1 MGTLSKETG
10 AVAGISQRQERYKRS
25 APAFLIILAA
35 LVLLLGFSMVL
46 SVCTGIAG
54 GSFKVFAETVMSPAK
69 ASGVGM
75 IMLEMRM
82 PRALAAGLTGMA
94 FALSGAVMQG
104 ITRNPLSDAGLLGI
118 NAGAG
123 FFVALSAILF
133 PAAPDIV
140 KTCAAFAGAA
150 LAVFMVYGF
159 GAGKHRSESFRFILA
174 GAAVSALLTALSQA
188 VSLAFGIVKSLSFW
202 SAGSLSGVTWQSL
215 KMLSP
220 VILSASALGLLLSSR
235 LSALA
240 LGEDSA
246 ASLGVNVRTVRLF
259 GMLVVL
265 LLAGAS
271 VSLVG
276 GIAFIGLIVP
286 HIHQPLRP
294 LRPSGVRRV
303 RNTVPPLH
311 MDAPRWKARRV
322 ALCEPPGLRQ
332 EILPQLTHAGR
343 GAAPAGDYSRPQHRP
358 AELGWPHP
366 PNHGGVGGGGHPV
379 PRQRHEPWRH
389 RPQAGGAGGAV
400 PKAAGK
406 GGG

>member
-1 MGTLSKETG
+1 MGTLSKGTG
-10 AVAGISQRQERYKRS
+10 AVAGISQRQGRYKRS

-46 SVCTGIAG
+46 SVCIGIAG

-75 IMLEMRM
+75 IMLEMRT

-202 SAGSLSGVTWQSL
+202 STGSLSGVTWQSL
-215 KMLSP
+215 KILSP

-259 GMLVVL
+259 GMLILVPFLLTKSNILDILLLGENTAISLGAAVERELRLLLIASVALTSACVAVSGGIGFVGLVAPHMARRLIGGRHHALMPASMLLGALLL
-265 LLAGAS
+265 LLADTLGRSAFQPREIPVGIVIS
-271 VSLVG
+271 VLSAPYFL
-276 GIAFIGLIVP
+276 FL
-286 HIHQPLRP
+286 LR
-294 LRPSGVRRV
+294 R
-303 RNTVPPLH
+303 
-311 MDAPRWKARRV
+311 
-322 ALCEPPGLRQ
+322 
-332 EILPQLTHAGR
+332 
-343 GAAPAGDYSRPQHRP
+343 YF
-358 AELGWPHP
+358 
-366 PNHGGVGGGGHPV
+366 
-379 PRQRHEPWRH
+379 
-389 RPQAGGAGGAV
+389 
-400 PKAAGK
+400 
-406 GGG
+406 

>member
-276 GIAFIGLIVP
+276 GIAFIGLIAYIP
-286 HIHQPLRP
+286 T
-294 LRPSGVRRV
+294 S
-303 RNTVPPLH
+303 
-311 MDAPRWKARRV
+311 
-322 ALCEPPGLRQ
+322 C
-332 EILPQLTHAGR
+332 GR
-343 GAAPAGDYSRPQHRP
+343 
-358 AELGWPHP
+358 
-366 PNHGGVGGGGHPV
+366 
-379 PRQRHEPWRH
+379 
-389 RPQAGGAGGAV
+389 
-400 PKAAGK
+400 
-406 GGG
+406 

>member
-54 GSFKVFAETVMSPAK
+54 GSFKAFAETVMFPAK

-188 VSLAFGIVKSLSFW
+188 VSLAFGIVKSW

-220 VILSASALGLLLSSR
+220 VILSAGALGLLLSSR

-286 HIHQPLRP
+286 HISRL
-294 LRPSGVRRV
+294 LVG
-303 RNTVPPLH
+303 
-311 MDAPRWKARRV
+311 
-322 ALCEPPGLRQ
+322 
-332 EILPQLTHAGR
+332 
-343 GAAPAGDYSRPQHRP
+343 GDYRRLVPVS
-358 AELGWPHP
+358 ALM
-366 PNHGGVGGGGHPV
+366 GGVVLVLSDIAARMINAPFDTPV
-379 PRQRHEPWRH
+379 
-389 RPQAGGAGGAV
+389 GALVSILGV
-400 PKAAGK
+400 PVFFALTFRKEGMVL
-406 GGG
+406 

>member
-1 MGTLSKETG
+1 METLSKETG

-35 LVLLLGFSMVL
+35 LVLLGFSMVL

-54 GSFKVFAETVMSPAK
+54 GSFKVFAETVIYPAK
-69 ASGVGM
+69 ASGM

-94 FALSGAVMQG
+94 FALSGTVMQG

-118 NAGAG
+118 NAGAV

-133 PAAPDIV
+133 PAASDIV

-188 VSLAFGIVKSLSFW
+188 VSLAFGIVKALSFW

-286 HIHQPLRP
+286 HISRL
-294 LRPSGVRRV
+294 LVG
-303 RNTVPPLH
+303 
-311 MDAPRWKARRV
+311 
-322 ALCEPPGLRQ
+322 
-332 EILPQLTHAGR
+332 
-343 GAAPAGDYSRPQHRP
+343 GDYRRLVPVS
-358 AELGWPHP
+358 ALM
-366 PNHGGVGGGGHPV
+366 GGVVLVLSDIAARMINAPFDTPV
-379 PRQRHEPWRH
+379 
-389 RPQAGGAGGAV
+389 GALVSILGV
-400 PKAAGK
+400 PVFFALTFRKEGMVL
-406 GGG
+406 

>member
-1 MGTLSKETG
+1 MGTLSKGTG

-25 APAFLIILAA
+25 APDFLIILAA

-133 PAAPDIV
+133 PAASDIV
-140 KTCAAFAGAA
+140 KTCAFAGAA

-220 VILSASALGLLLSSR
+220 VILSAGALGLLLSSR

-286 HIHQPLRP
+286 HISRL
-294 LRPSGVRRV
+294 LVG
-303 RNTVPPLH
+303 
-311 MDAPRWKARRV
+311 
-322 ALCEPPGLRQ
+322 
-332 EILPQLTHAGR
+332 
-343 GAAPAGDYSRPQHRP
+343 GDYRRLVPVS
-358 AELGWPHP
+358 ALM
-366 PNHGGVGGGGHPV
+366 GGVVLVLSDIAARMINAPFDTPV
-379 PRQRHEPWRH
+379 
-389 RPQAGGAGGAV
+389 GALVSILGV
-400 PKAAGK
+400 PVFFALTFRK
-406 GGG
+406 GGMVL

>member
-1 MGTLSKETG
+1 MGTLSKGTG

-25 APAFLIILAA
+25 APDFLIILAA

-54 GSFKVFAETVMSPAK
+54 GSFKVFAETVMFPAK

-133 PAAPDIV
+133 PAASDIV

-215 KMLSP
+215 KNAIPGDSLSQC
-220 VILSASALGLLLSSR
+220 
-235 LSALA
+235 
-240 LGEDSA
+240 
-246 ASLGVNVRTVRLF
+246 TWF
-259 GMLVVL
+259 
-265 LLAGAS
+265 
-271 VSLVG
+271 
-276 GIAFIGLIVP
+276 AFIEPAISAGTGRRKRRQLGRKCP
-286 HIHQPLRP
+286 HGQAFRYAC
-294 LRPSGVRRV
+294 GV
-303 RNTVPPLH
+303 
-311 MDAPRWKARRV
+311 AACGSQCIAR
-322 ALCEPPGLRQ
+322 G
-332 EILPQLTHAGR
+332 
-343 GAAPAGDYSRPQHRP
+343 
-358 AELGWPHP
+358 
-366 PNHGGVGGGGHPV
+366 
-379 PRQRHEPWRH
+379 RH
-389 RPQAGGAGGAV
+389 RIYRSYRTAYIPTSCGR
-400 PKAAGK
+400 
-406 GGG
+406 

>member
-1 MGTLSKETG
+1 MGTLSKGTG
-10 AVAGISQRQERYKRS
+10 AVAGISQRQGRYKRS

-46 SVCTGIAG
+46 SVCIGIAG

-188 VSLAFGIVKSLSFW
+188 VSLAFGIVKALSFW

-215 KMLSP
+215 KLLSP

-259 GMLVVL
+259 GMEKLSGGQQQRAWIAMALAQKTGLLFLDEPTTYLDISHQLDILYLLRRLNRENGVTIVMVLHDLNHAIMFSDYLVAIKDGTL
-265 LLAGAS
+265 HSAGTPQEVITQQA
-271 VSLVG
+271 
-276 GIAFIGLIVP
+276 
-286 HIHQPLRP
+286 LR
-294 LRPSGVRRV
+294 
-303 RNTVPPLH
+303 
-311 MDAPRWKARRV
+311 
-322 ALCEPPGLRQ
+322 
-332 EILPQLTHAGR
+332 EIF
-343 GAAPAGDYSRPQHRP
+343 DVE
-358 AELGWPHP
+358 AE
-366 PNHGGVGGGGHPV
+366 VITHPV
-379 PRQRHEPWRH
+379 LNVPVCLPFRITEQNKKT
-389 RPQAGGAGGAV
+389 GGSNT
-400 PKAAGK
+400 
-406 GGG
+406 

>member
-10 AVAGISQRQERYKRS
+10 AVAGISQRQERYKTP

-35 LVLLLGFSMVL
+35 LVLLLDSQWFSPSAPALLAVASRSL
-46 SVCTGIAG
+46 RKRLCP
-54 GSFKVFAETVMSPAK
+54 PAK

-75 IMLEMRM
+75 IMLEMRT

-188 VSLAFGIVKSLSFW
+188 VSLAFGIVKSLSF
-202 SAGSLSGVTWQSL
+202 
-215 KMLSP
+215 
-220 VILSASALGLLLSSR
+220 
-235 LSALA
+235 
-240 LGEDSA
+240 
-246 ASLGVNVRTVRLF
+246 
-259 GMLVVL
+259 
-265 LLAGAS
+265 
-271 VSLVG
+271 
-276 GIAFIGLIVP
+276 
-286 HIHQPLRP
+286 
-294 LRPSGVRRV
+294 
-303 RNTVPPLH
+303 
-311 MDAPRWKARRV
+311 
-322 ALCEPPGLRQ
+322 
-332 EILPQLTHAGR
+332 
-343 GAAPAGDYSRPQHRP
+343 
-358 AELGWPHP
+358 
-366 PNHGGVGGGGHPV
+366 
-379 PRQRHEPWRH
+379 
-389 RPQAGGAGGAV
+389 
-400 PKAAGK
+400 
-406 GGG
+406 

>member
-1 MGTLSKETG
+1 MGTLSKGTG
-10 AVAGISQRQERYKRS
+10 AVAGISQRQGRYKRS

-54 GSFKVFAETVMSPAK
+54 GSVKVFAETVMSPAK

-123 FFVALSAILF
+123 FFVVLSAILF

-286 HIHQPLRP
+286 HISRL
-294 LRPSGVRRV
+294 LVG
-303 RNTVPPLH
+303 
-311 MDAPRWKARRV
+311 
-322 ALCEPPGLRQ
+322 
-332 EILPQLTHAGR
+332 
-343 GAAPAGDYSRPQHRP
+343 GDYRRLVPVS
-358 AELGWPHP
+358 ALM
-366 PNHGGVGGGGHPV
+366 GGVVLVLSDIAARMINAPFDTPV
-379 PRQRHEPWRH
+379 
-389 RPQAGGAGGAV
+389 GALVSILGV
-400 PKAAGK
+400 PVFFALTFRKEGMVL
-406 GGG
+406 

>member
-1 MGTLSKETG
+1 MGTLSKGTG

-174 GAAVSALLTALSQA
+174 GAAVSALVDSGG
-188 VSLAFGIVKSLSFW
+188 F
-202 SAGSLSGVTWQSL
+202 SGVWNREIPFFL
-215 KMLSP
+215 ERGKFVRRDMAKLENAIPGDPLSRC
-220 VILSASALGLLLSSR
+220 AW
-235 LSALA
+235 
-240 LGEDSA
+240 
-246 ASLGVNVRTVRLF
+246 F
-259 GMLVVL
+259 
-265 LLAGAS
+265 
-271 VSLVG
+271 
-276 GIAFIGLIVP
+276 AFIEPAISFGT
-286 HIHQPLRP
+286 
-294 LRPSGVRRV
+294 GRR
-303 RNTVPPLH
+303 
-311 MDAPRWKARRV
+311 
-322 ALCEPPGLRQ
+322 
-332 EILPQLTHAGR
+332 
-343 GAAPAGDYSRPQHRP
+343 
-358 AELGWPHP
+358 
-366 PNHGGVGGGGHPV
+366 
-379 PRQRHEPWRH
+379 
-389 RPQAGGAGGAV
+389 
-400 PKAAGK
+400 
-406 GGG
+406 

>member
-1 MGTLSKETG
+1 MGTLSKGTG
-10 AVAGISQRQERYKRS
+10 AVAGISQRQGRYKRS
-25 APAFLIILAA
+25 APAFLIILVA

-54 GSFKVFAETVMSPAK
+54 GSFKVFAETVIYPAK
-69 ASGVGM
+69 ASDVGM

-133 PAAPDIV
+133 PAASDIV

-159 GAGKHRSESFRFILA
+159 GAKHRSESFRFILA
-174 GAAVSALLTALSQA
+174 GAAVSALLTGLSQA

-220 VILSASALGLLLSSR
+220 VILSAGALGLLLSSR

-286 HIHQPLRP
+286 HISRL
-294 LRPSGVRRV
+294 LVG
-303 RNTVPPLH
+303 
-311 MDAPRWKARRV
+311 
-322 ALCEPPGLRQ
+322 
-332 EILPQLTHAGR
+332 
-343 GAAPAGDYSRPQHRP
+343 GDYRRLVPVS
-358 AELGWPHP
+358 ALM
-366 PNHGGVGGGGHPV
+366 GGVVLVLSDIAARMINAPFDTPV
-379 PRQRHEPWRH
+379 
-389 RPQAGGAGGAV
+389 GALVSILGV
-400 PKAAGK
+400 PVFFALTFRKEGMVL
-406 GGG
+406 

>member
-1 MGTLSKETG
+1 
-10 AVAGISQRQERYKRS
+10 
-25 APAFLIILAA
+25 
-35 LVLLLGFSMVL
+35 
-46 SVCTGIAG
+46 
-54 GSFKVFAETVMSPAK
+54 
-69 ASGVGM
+69 
-75 IMLEMRM
+75 MLEMSM

-215 KMLSP
+215 
-220 VILSASALGLLLSSR
+220 LLSSR

-286 HIHQPLRP
+286 HISRL
-294 LRPSGVRRV
+294 LVG
-303 RNTVPPLH
+303 
-311 MDAPRWKARRV
+311 
-322 ALCEPPGLRQ
+322 
-332 EILPQLTHAGR
+332 
-343 GAAPAGDYSRPQHRP
+343 GDYRRLVPVS
-358 AELGWPHP
+358 ALM
-366 PNHGGVGGGGHPV
+366 GGVVLVLSDIAARMINAPFDTPV
-379 PRQRHEPWRH
+379 
-389 RPQAGGAGGAV
+389 GALVSILGV
-400 PKAAGK
+400 PVFFALTFRKEGMVL
-406 GGG
+406 

>member
-1 MGTLSKETG
+1 MGTLSKGTG

-25 APAFLIILAA
+25 APDFLIILAA

-133 PAAPDIV
+133 PAASDIV

-220 VILSASALGLLLSSR
+220 VILSAGALGLLLSSR
-235 LSALA
+235 LLNGRAAL
-240 LGEDSA
+240 
-246 ASLGVNVRTVRLF
+246 
-259 GMLVVL
+259 
-265 LLAGAS
+265 
-271 VSLVG
+271 
-276 GIAFIGLIVP
+276 
-286 HIHQPLRP
+286 
-294 LRPSGVRRV
+294 
-303 RNTVPPLH
+303 
-311 MDAPRWKARRV
+311 DAP
-322 ALCEPPGLRQ
+322 
-332 EILPQLTHAGR
+332 
-343 GAAPAGDYSRPQHRP
+343 YS
-358 AELGWPHP
+358 AVVT
-366 PNHGGVGGGGHPV
+366 GVTV
-379 PRQRHEPWRH
+379 M
-389 RPQAGGAGGAV
+389 
-400 PKAAGK
+400 
-406 GGG
+406 

>member
-25 APAFLIILAA
+25 APAFLIILVA

-54 GSFKVFAETVMSPAK
+54 GSFKAFAETVMFPAK

-75 IMLEMRM
+75 IMLKIRM

-188 VSLAFGIVKSLSFW
+188 VSLAFGIVKALSFW

-220 VILSASALGLLLSSR
+220 VILSAGALGLLLSSR

-240 LGEDSA
+240 LGEESA

-286 HIHQPLRP
+286 HISRL
-294 LRPSGVRRV
+294 LVG
-303 RNTVPPLH
+303 
-311 MDAPRWKARRV
+311 
-322 ALCEPPGLRQ
+322 
-332 EILPQLTHAGR
+332 
-343 GAAPAGDYSRPQHRP
+343 GDYRRLVPVS
-358 AELGWPHP
+358 ALM
-366 PNHGGVGGGGHPV
+366 GGVVLVLSDIAARMINAPFDTPV
-379 PRQRHEPWRH
+379 
-389 RPQAGGAGGAV
+389 GALVSILGV
-400 PKAAGK
+400 PVFFALTFRKEGMVL
-406 GGG
+406 

>member
-202 SAGSLSGVTWQSL
+202 SAGSLSGVKL
-215 KMLSP
+215 LSP
-220 VILSASALGLLLSSR
+220 VILSAGALGLLLSSR

-286 HIHQPLRP
+286 HISRL
-294 LRPSGVRRV
+294 LVG
-303 RNTVPPLH
+303 
-311 MDAPRWKARRV
+311 
-322 ALCEPPGLRQ
+322 
-332 EILPQLTHAGR
+332 
-343 GAAPAGDYSRPQHRP
+343 GDYRRLVPVS
-358 AELGWPHP
+358 ALM
-366 PNHGGVGGGGHPV
+366 GGVVLVLSDIAARMINAPFDTPV
-379 PRQRHEPWRH
+379 
-389 RPQAGGAGGAV
+389 GALVSILGV
-400 PKAAGK
+400 PVFFALTFRKEGMVL
-406 GGG
+406 

>member
-1 MGTLSKETG
+1 MGTLSKGTG
-10 AVAGISQRQERYKRS
+10 AVAGISQRQGRYKRS

-220 VILSASALGLLLSSR
+220 VILSA
-235 LSALA
+235 LA

-286 HIHQPLRP
+286 HISRL
-294 LRPSGVRRV
+294 LVG
-303 RNTVPPLH
+303 
-311 MDAPRWKARRV
+311 
-322 ALCEPPGLRQ
+322 
-332 EILPQLTHAGR
+332 
-343 GAAPAGDYSRPQHRP
+343 GDYRRLVPVS
-358 AELGWPHP
+358 ALM
-366 PNHGGVGGGGHPV
+366 GGVVLVLSDIAARMINAPFDTPV
-379 PRQRHEPWRH
+379 
-389 RPQAGGAGGAV
+389 GALVSILGV
-400 PKAAGK
+400 PVFFALTFRKEGMVL
-406 GGG
+406 

>member
-215 KMLSP
+215 KLLSP
-220 VILSASALGLLLSSR
+220 VILSAGALGLLLSSR

-265 LLAGAS
+265 L
-271 VSLVG
+271 VG

-286 HIHQPLRP
+286 HISRL
-294 LRPSGVRRV
+294 LVG
-303 RNTVPPLH
+303 
-311 MDAPRWKARRV
+311 
-322 ALCEPPGLRQ
+322 
-332 EILPQLTHAGR
+332 
-343 GAAPAGDYSRPQHRP
+343 GDYRRLVPVS
-358 AELGWPHP
+358 ALM
-366 PNHGGVGGGGHPV
+366 GGVVLVLSDIAARMINAPFDTPV
-379 PRQRHEPWRH
+379 
-389 RPQAGGAGGAV
+389 GALVSILGV
-400 PKAAGK
+400 PVFFALTFRKEGMVL
-406 GGG
+406 

>member
-54 GSFKVFAETVMSPAK
+54 GSFKAFAETVMFPAK

-174 GAAVSALLTALSQA
+174 GAAVALLTALSQA

-220 VILSASALGLLLSSR
+220 VILSAGALGLLLSSR

-286 HIHQPLRP
+286 HISRL
-294 LRPSGVRRV
+294 LVG
-303 RNTVPPLH
+303 
-311 MDAPRWKARRV
+311 
-322 ALCEPPGLRQ
+322 
-332 EILPQLTHAGR
+332 
-343 GAAPAGDYSRPQHRP
+343 GDYRRLVPVS
-358 AELGWPHP
+358 ALM
-366 PNHGGVGGGGHPV
+366 GGVVLVLSDIAARMINAPFDTPV
-379 PRQRHEPWRH
+379 
-389 RPQAGGAGGAV
+389 GALVSILGV
-400 PKAAGK
+400 PVFFALTFRKEGMVL
-406 GGG
+406 

>member
-69 ASGVGM
+69 ASDVGM

-220 VILSASALGLLLSSR
+220 VILSAGALGLLLSSR

-265 LLAGAS
+265 LLVVLLLAGAS

-286 HIHQPLRP
+286 HISRL
-294 LRPSGVRRV
+294 LVG
-303 RNTVPPLH
+303 
-311 MDAPRWKARRV
+311 
-322 ALCEPPGLRQ
+322 
-332 EILPQLTHAGR
+332 
-343 GAAPAGDYSRPQHRP
+343 GDYRRLVPVS
-358 AELGWPHP
+358 ALM
-366 PNHGGVGGGGHPV
+366 GGVVLVLSDIAARMINAPFDTPV
-379 PRQRHEPWRH
+379 
-389 RPQAGGAGGAV
+389 GALVSILGV
-400 PKAAGK
+400 PVFFALTFRKEGMVL
-406 GGG
+406 

>member
-10 AVAGISQRQERYKRS
+10 AVAGISQRQGRYKRS
-25 APAFLIILAA
+25 APAFLIILVA

-54 GSFKVFAETVMSPAK
+54 GSFKVFAETVIYPAK
-69 ASGVGM
+69 ASDVGM

-133 PAAPDIV
+133 PTAPPDIV

-286 HIHQPLRP
+286 HISRL
-294 LRPSGVRRV
+294 LVG
-303 RNTVPPLH
+303 
-311 MDAPRWKARRV
+311 
-322 ALCEPPGLRQ
+322 
-332 EILPQLTHAGR
+332 
-343 GAAPAGDYSRPQHRP
+343 GDYRRLVPVS
-358 AELGWPHP
+358 ALM
-366 PNHGGVGGGGHPV
+366 GGVVLVLSDIAARMINAPFDTPV
-379 PRQRHEPWRH
+379 
-389 RPQAGGAGGAV
+389 GALVSILGV
-400 PKAAGK
+400 PVFFALTFRKEGMVL
-406 GGG
+406 

>member
-1 MGTLSKETG
+1 MGTLSKGTG
-10 AVAGISQRQERYKRS
+10 AVAGISQRQGRYKRS

-35 LVLLLGFSMVL
+35 LVLLLGFSMIL

-54 GSFKVFAETVMSPAK
+54 GSFKAFAETVMYPAK

-123 FFVALSAILF
+123 FFVVLSAILF
-133 PAAPDIV
+133 P
-140 KTCAAFAGAA
+140 
-150 LAVFMVYGF
+150 
-159 GAGKHRSESFRFILA
+159 
-174 GAAVSALLTALSQA
+174 AAVSALLTALSQA

-220 VILSASALGLLLSSR
+220 VILSAGALGLLLSSR

-286 HIHQPLRP
+286 HISRL
-294 LRPSGVRRV
+294 LVG
-303 RNTVPPLH
+303 
-311 MDAPRWKARRV
+311 
-322 ALCEPPGLRQ
+322 
-332 EILPQLTHAGR
+332 
-343 GAAPAGDYSRPQHRP
+343 GDYRRLVPVS
-358 AELGWPHP
+358 ALM
-366 PNHGGVGGGGHPV
+366 GGVVLVLSDIAARMINAPFDTPV
-379 PRQRHEPWRH
+379 
-389 RPQAGGAGGAV
+389 GALVSILGV
-400 PKAAGK
+400 PVFFALTFRKEGMVL
-406 GGG
+406 